1 MQKLFPTNTTTWA
14 NIEPSSF
21 AVNYS
26 ICPTSKDFKWL
37 VRPIGTEKI
46 HFLFC
51 ITRVTPPFQLICFR
65 GVILKVCSQDHWSV
79 PETFTQGPWGY
90 FSNYIW
96 VRPAFLYILQP
107 KPMHP
112 NKLDAKAAM
121 KIQLSS
127 VKPDMK

>member
-51 ITRVTPPFQLICFR
+51 ITRVTPLFQLICFR
-65 GVILKVCSQDHWSV
+65 GVILKVCSQATGVSLRPLLRVHEV
-79 PETFTQGPWGY
+79 IFPTILGKAR
-90 FSNYIW
+90 FSLYTSTKTNASQQIGCKSSYEN
-96 VRPAFLYILQP
+96 PAVFC
-107 KPMHP
+107 
-112 NKLDAKAAM
+112 
-121 KIQLSS
+121 
-127 VKPDMK
+127 